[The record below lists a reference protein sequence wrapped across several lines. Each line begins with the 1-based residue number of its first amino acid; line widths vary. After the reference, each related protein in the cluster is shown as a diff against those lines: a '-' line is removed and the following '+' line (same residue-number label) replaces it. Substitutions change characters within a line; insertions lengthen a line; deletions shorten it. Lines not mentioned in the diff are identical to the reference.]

1 MKAVLENEMEST
13 IPLDRGF
20 NKNIKWMTFADAE
33 VESRARLFVFNNTL
47 DFDNND
53 QYRIDIYMN

>member
-20 NKNIKWMTFADAE
+20 NKNIKWMTFANAE
-33 VESRARLFVFNNTL
+33 VESRARLFILTTPWTWIIMTNTVL
-47 DFDNND
+47 T
-53 QYRIDIYMN
+53 YT